1 MTKNTK
7 VKITR
12 NEEEEPV
19 AIEILEKSI
28 VEIAKGMKKFADSRV
43 RPEHIVTL
51 ITRASGVNRGDVERV
66 IAHLENIESLLLKPK
81 KK

>member
-1 MTKNTK
+1 MTKNIK

-12 NEEEEPV
+12 GEEEEPV

-28 VEIAKGMKKFADSRV
+28 VEIAKGMKKFAESRV
-43 RPEHIVTL
+43 RLDAIVTL

-66 IAHLENIESLLLKPK
+66 IMHMENIESLILKPK